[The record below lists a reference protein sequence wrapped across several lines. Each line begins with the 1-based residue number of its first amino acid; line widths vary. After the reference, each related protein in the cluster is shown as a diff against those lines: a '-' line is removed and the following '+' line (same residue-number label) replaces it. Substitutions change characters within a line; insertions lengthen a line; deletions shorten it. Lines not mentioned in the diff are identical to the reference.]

1 MAILDKKSRVVLT
14 DPIMATNPI
23 SLQVL
28 GICSALAVTVQV
40 QTAFV
45 MTLAVVAV
53 LAASNTIISLLR
65 NNIPSKVRII
75 VQLSVIA
82 SLVIVIDQLL
92 KAFMYDMSRQL
103 SVFVALIITNCI
115 VMGRAEAFAMQ
126 NGPWLS
132 ALDGFG
138 NALGYSVILLGVA
151 FIREPLGAGT
161 FFGYEILPTAD
172 NPGMFGWYYQP
183 NGMLLLSPSAF
194 FIIGLFI
201 WAIRSWKSEQVE
213 EIEYE
218 ISSNVQYK
226 EAM

>member
-1 MAILDKKSRVVLT
+1 
-14 DPIMATNPI
+14 
-23 SLQVL
+23 
-28 GICSALAVTVQV
+28 
-40 QTAFV
+40 
-45 MTLAVVAV
+45 
-53 LAASNTIISLLR
+53 
-65 NNIPSKVRII
+65 
-75 VQLSVIA
+75 
-82 SLVIVIDQLL
+82 
-92 KAFMYDMSRQL
+92 
-103 SVFVALIITNCI
+103 
-115 VMGRAEAFAMQ
+115 MGRAEAFAMQ

>member
-40 QTAFV
+40 QTAIV

-126 NGPWLS
+126 NGPKES
-132 ALDGFG
+132 FIDGVGNGLGYGGILISVAFFRELFG
-138 NALGYSVILLGVA
+138 NGTVYGIEVVPSYLYQLGYTNMGLMVLAPGA
-151 FIREPLGAGT
+151 FIILGLIVWAHRIFAG
-161 FFGYEILPTAD
+161 I
-172 NPGMFGWYYQP
+172 
-183 NGMLLLSPSAF
+183 
-194 FIIGLFI
+194 
-201 WAIRSWKSEQVE
+201 E
-213 EIEYE
+213 EE
-218 ISSNVQYK
+218 
-226 EAM
+226 

>member
-126 NGPWLS
+126 NGPKES
-132 ALDGFG
+132 FIDGVGNGLGYGGILISVAFFRELFG
-138 NALGYSVILLGVA
+138 NGTVYGIEVVPSYLYQLGYTNMGLMVLA
-151 FIREPLGAGT
+151 PEPLL
-161 FFGYEILPTAD
+161 Y
-172 NPGMFGWYYQP
+172 W
-183 NGMLLLSPSAF
+183 
-194 FIIGLFI
+194 
-201 WAIRSWKSEQVE
+201 V
-213 EIEYE
+213 
-218 ISSNVQYK
+218 
-226 EAM
+226 